1 MLKNSFLK
9 FGAMVGS
16 LPALFLPA
24 TTFAANNPLL
34 NSETNLGKVKTESG
48 LTSGAQDLPNLIGR
62 FVGVIIGVLGIILVI
77 RIIQAGIMYMT
88 AGGDPGKVDKAKKMI
103 TEGIVGIVIIIAAYS
118 ISSFVIDALKGA
130 TA

>member
-16 LPALFLPA
+16 LPALFLPSTA
-24 TTFAANNPLL
+24 FAANNPLTGAT
-34 NSETNLGKVKTESG
+34 TNLTTVKTESG
-48 LTSGAQDLPNLIGR
+48 LTAGATDFPILIGR

-77 RIIQAGIMYMT
+77 RIIQAGILYMT
-88 AGGDPGKVDKAKKMI
+88 AAGDVGKVATAKKMI
-103 TEGIVGIVIIIAAYS
+103 TEAIIGIIIVIAAYS
-118 ISSFVIDALKGA
+118 ISSFVISSLTTA